1 MTYVAKGRY
10 GQKRIYNID
19 ALMDKLGVS
28 RPDDLRE
35 YGYDVDDYYE
45 RQEEEERRAEE
56 YDEVAHWNW
65 DNPGAP
71 DYMGT

>member
-1 MTYVAKGRY
+1 MPYVARGRH
-10 GQKRIYNID
+10 GDKRIYDID
-19 ALMDKLGVS
+19 ALMNKLGVS
-28 RPDDLRE
+28 NPDDLRE

-45 RQEEEERRAEE
+45 RKNEEEREAEE
-56 YDEVAHWNW
+56 YDETVYWNW